1 MSTFSA
7 WKRAYN
13 KKHIAKNVDQVA
25 SWLAVHGIMDM
36 PEVVETYGRWLCL
49 SGDGVGRVG
58 GGVGGGV
65 AKGIGVV
72 LRRVTLVLH
81 VHGFKEPYTR
91 LVFSELSP
99 SALVKQ
105 EYFSIFGNICS
116 IQSIDTRIIER
127 RFFDAMMTHLV
138 TITAYVGSQYKE
150 ERSGH
155 ILSNFCRQ
163 RRRRPSLVVATEGLG
178 PLYYRDAVAQ
188 LPKLKCRGDKRLSLG
203 DLKESYRWSTPSYHR
218 RLVSYFT
225 ENIPRNLERP
235 RLVLM
240 FGVPGS
246 GKNWLLSRRRKK
258 DHVVVN
264 VDDCLAML
272 PDYWRG
278 LLELQEKDK
287 YVHDWIRMFREECH
301 IIADQLF
308 AFALR
313 HRMNVVWN
321 GTGKN
326 AVRYRQLI
334 QAAKKKDY
342 VIELNG
348 VCVPLAAAKRRVEK
362 RRDSCGRSV
371 PDVIFT
377 AAAERVPKSFQLLC
391 STADYARIWQNSS
404 CDSPKV
410 LWDKQQGWL
419 ETDQQL
425 LKESGWSLMHI

>member
-1 MSTFSA
+1 MSTFGA

-13 KKHIAKNVDQVA
+13 KKYMAITVDQVA
-25 SWLAVHGIMDM
+25 TWLEVHGIKDI

-49 SGDGVGRVG
+49 GGVG
-58 GGVGGGV
+58 GGVGGG
-65 AKGIGVV
+65 GVV
-72 LRRVTLVLH
+72 LRRVTLVLY
-81 VHGFKEPYTR
+81 VSGFKEPYTR

-99 SALVKQ
+99 AVLVKR
-105 EYFSIFGNICS
+105 EYFSIFGNICN

-127 RFFDAMMTHLV
+127 RFDRMTTHLV
-138 TITAYVGSQYKE
+138 TITAYVVSQYKE

-155 ILSNFCRQ
+155 ILGNFCRK

-178 PLYYRDAVAQ
+178 PLYDSGVGGEILGGGCGGKR
-188 LPKLKCRGDKRLSLG
+188 RLSLS

-225 ENIPRNLERP
+225 ENIPHNLERP

-258 DHVVVN
+258 NHVVVN

-278 LLELQEKDK
+278 VLELQEKDK
-287 YVHDWIRMFREECH
+287 NVHDWIRMFRDECH

-313 HRMNVVWN
+313 HRMNIVWN

-334 QAAKKKDY
+334 QAAKQRDY

-348 VCVPLAAAKRRVEK
+348 VCVPLVAAKRRVKK

-391 STADYARIWQNSS
+391 SAADYARIWQNSS
-404 CDSPKV
+404 CDTPKV

>member
-13 KKHIAKNVDQVA
+13 KKYVAKDVDQVA

-36 PEVVETYGRWLCL
+36 PEVVESYGRWLCL
-49 SGDGVGRVG
+49 
-58 GGVGGGV
+58 GVGGGGDV
-65 AKGIGVV
+65 GRRDVV
-72 LRRVTLVLH
+72 LRRVTLVLY
-81 VHGFKEPYTR
+81 VGGFEEPYTR

-99 SALVKQ
+99 AVLVKR
-105 EYFSIFGNICS
+105 EYFSIFGNICN
-116 IQSIDTRIIER
+116 IQSIDTRVIER
-127 RFFDAMMTHLV
+127 QFFDRMTTHLV
-138 TITAYVGSQYKE
+138 TITAYVVSQYKE

-155 ILSNFCRQ
+155 ILGNFFRQ
-163 RRRRPSLVVATEGLG
+163 RRRRPSLVGAGEDLGGLC
-178 PLYYRDAVAQ
+178 RDTGRLVPR
-188 LPKLKCRGDKRLSLG
+188 LDCRHDRKLSLG

-225 ENIPRNLERP
+225 ENIPRDLERP

-287 YVHDWIRMFREECH
+287 NVHDWIRTFREECH
-301 IIADQLF
+301 IIADLLF

-313 HRMNVVWN
+313 HRMNIVWN

-326 AVRYRQLI
+326 VVRYRQLI
-334 QAAKKKDY
+334 RAAKKREY

-348 VCVPLAAAKRRVEK
+348 VCVPLAAAKRRVEQ

-377 AAAERVPKSFQLLC
+377 AAAERVPASFRILC
-391 STADYARIWQNSS
+391 SVTDYARIWQNSS
-404 CDSPKV
+404 CETPKV

-419 ETDQQL
+419 ETDQRL
-425 LKESGWSLMHI
+425 LKESGWSLMCF